1 MSATNTTTNYGLP
14 IFIGSDKPA
23 WLVDF
28 NGAMNAIDAQMKLNA
43 DAIATKSPIL
53 TFNDTET
60 IDFTVAGDVV
70 EAALSSGA
78 AGTISRALVK
88 PVSPPAEDQIVAV
101 DSSGNQ
107 EALSLGTGLKISAGS
122 VLNAIDLDLTV
133 RGSSDN
139 FSLPAGVTLQ
149 SGNISYAFNS
159 DRTIGKIYGNFM
171 LGGSGTGLLNFD
183 TGIVVDP
190 PAEEYTIGTTGM
202 AAQGTFIANT
212 SLVVHTNG
220 HVYLIVYKSTSASE
234 FVMLFPCLYFFTDF
248 GDVQ

>member
-28 NGAMNAIDAQMKLNA
+28 NGAMNAIDAQMKINA
-43 DAIATKSPIL
+43 DAIAAKSPIL
-53 TFNDTET
+53 TFDDTSD
-60 IDFTVAGDVV
+60 IDFTQTGNTITAN
-70 EAALSSGA
+70 LSSGV
-78 AGTISRALVK
+78 AGTVSRALVR
-88 PVSPPAEDQIVAV
+88 PISAPAEHQIAAV
-101 DSSGNQ
+101 DPSGNQ
-107 EALSLGTGLKISAGS
+107 EALSIGTGLKVSGS

-133 RGSSDN
+133 RGSSDT
-139 FSLPAGVTLQ
+139 FTGLPAGVTLQ
-149 SGNISYAFNS
+149 SGNISYAFNT
-159 DRTIGKIYGNFM
+159 DRTIGKIYGNFT

-183 TGIVVDP
+183 TGIIVDAP
-190 PAEEYTIGTTGM
+190 EEEYTIGTTGM

-220 HVYLIVYKSTSASE
+220 HVYLIVYKNTSASE

-248 GDVQ
+248 GDQ